1 MNAIIRQDDKNITTS
16 GLFAGKTAIISGASR
31 GIGAAIAE
39 ELAQKGANLVLGCQ
53 RKSQD
58 QAQVSNRLRAMQ
70 VRTRWV
76 MGDIGTEETSQAMC
90 RAAMEAW
97 GRIDFVIC
105 NAGLSHLAPF
115 ARISEEALEN
125 LVRVNQFG
133 VYYLVRSA
141 AGAMKQQRSGNV
153 VTISSVFART
163 VPRMN
168 ALYAGTKAFVEAIT
182 KGFAAEYSKYGIR
195 ANAVAPGLVHT
206 DMTRHIFE
214 VYEKSIIANTMLKRT
229 GEPRDVARLVAFLC
243 SDDASFVNGEV
254 LHVDGGYFTPY

>member
-1 MNAIIRQDDKNITTS
+1 MNGPFT
-16 GLFAGKTAIISGASR
+16 GKTAIISGASR

-39 ELAQKGANLVLGCQ
+39 ELARKGANLVLGCQ
-53 RKSQD
+53 QESEE
-58 QAQVSNRLRAMQ
+58 QAQVNERLCAMQ
-70 VRTRWV
+70 VGTQWV
-76 MGDIGTEETSQAMC
+76 TGDIGIEETSQALC
-90 RAAMEAW
+90 QAAMEKW

-115 ARISEEALEN
+115 ARISREALEN

-133 VYYLVRSA
+133 VYYLMRSA
-141 AGAMKQQRSGNV
+141 VGVMKQQRSGNV
-153 VTISSVFART
+153 VTISSVVTRT

-182 KGFAAEYSKYGIR
+182 KGFAAEYSEYGIR
-195 ANAVAPGLVHT
+195 ANVVAPGPIRT

-214 VYEKSIIANTMLKRT
+214 INEKNIIANTLLKRA

-254 LHVDGGYFTPY
+254 LHVDGGYFMPY